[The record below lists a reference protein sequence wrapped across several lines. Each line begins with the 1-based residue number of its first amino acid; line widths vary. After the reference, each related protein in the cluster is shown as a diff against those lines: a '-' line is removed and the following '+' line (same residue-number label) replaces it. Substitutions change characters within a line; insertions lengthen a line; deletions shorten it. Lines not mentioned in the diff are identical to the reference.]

1 MKNVPCSLNTTV
13 AWICFLNE
21 LLLLLLIKCM
31 VFDQDKEDTITFTR
45 IFLTQKG
52 KITEN
57 SIMNKLKLI
66 LKDALF
72 LQSINFLSFY
82 VFLHVVS

>member
-13 AWICFLNE
+13 AWICFLNK

-52 KITEN
+52 KIP
-57 SIMNKLKLI
+57 S
-66 LKDALF
+66 
-72 LQSINFLSFY
+72 
-82 VFLHVVS
+82 